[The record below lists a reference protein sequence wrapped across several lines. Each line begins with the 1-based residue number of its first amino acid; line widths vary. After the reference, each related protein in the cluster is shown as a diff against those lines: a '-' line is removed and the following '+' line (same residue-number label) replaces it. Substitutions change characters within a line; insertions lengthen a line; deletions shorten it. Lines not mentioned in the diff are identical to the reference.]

1 MLEQRWPADRDSVG
15 AIRRAVGEVATAAGA
30 TERAAQSV
38 ALAVSEAATN
48 VVLHAYVDGSGS
60 REIQIVAFSEEG
72 MLHVVVTDDG
82 RGMVPRRDSPGL
94 GLGLPLI
101 AQLADDVRIGT
112 EAGAG
117 TRLTMAFRLDA

>member
-1 MLEQRWPADRDSVG
+1 MLDQRWPADRDAVG
-15 AIRRAVGEVATAAGA
+15 AIRRAVGEVAGAAGA

-48 VVLHAYVDGSGS
+48 VVLHAYVHGSGS
-60 REIQIVAFSEEG
+60 REIHVVAFSEEG
-72 MLHVVVTDDG
+72 RLHVVVTDDG

-117 TRLTMAFRLDA
+117 TQITMAFRLDT